1 MAYGTDGFLGITK
14 QGSWGTATTSWHFV
28 PFVSEGLNTNIETIM
43 PASILDRYD
52 EPNPLEG
59 LQTVEGDIVM
69 ELNPLDCAPFL
80 HAACGSSTTTIT
92 LSGAVYT
99 HEFKLTQD
107 RFDTNAALTPYGFQI
122 YRGVEQAFQLTDGQ
136 ANTLEIAITAG
147 SIVQMTTGL
156 ICRTTSLMT
165 KGTVSYFNSDAFTW
179 DQASFSLSGAA
190 VTDFEEIK
198 ISLNNALEGIVLL
211 DGTKRR
217 GKIQRNGYREIR
229 VSGTIDLPD
238 LNEYDIF
245 MAQTEREMIATLK
258 KTSAISSG
266 YYEQLEIIIP
276 SFRYEGFP
284 VNIGGP
290 GRVTVGFTGRGVY
303 NSGSATTMKMTLVNT
318 NANVL

>member
-59 LQTVEGDIVM
+59 LQAVEGDIVM
-69 ELNPLDCAPFL
+69 GIKSVLIVPPVL
-80 HAACGSSTTTIT
+80 ACGLWSSTTTIT

-147 SIVQMTTGL
+147 SIVQMTTGINL
-156 ICRTTSLMT
+156 
-165 KGTVSYFNSDAFTW
+165 
-179 DQASFSLSGAA
+179 
-190 VTDFEEIK
+190 
-198 ISLNNALEGIVLL
+198 
-211 DGTKRR
+211 
-217 GKIQRNGYREIR
+217 
-229 VSGTIDLPD
+229 
-238 LNEYDIF
+238 
-245 MAQTEREMIATLK
+245 
-258 KTSAISSG
+258 
-266 YYEQLEIIIP
+266 
-276 SFRYEGFP
+276 
-284 VNIGGP
+284 
-290 GRVTVGFTGRGVY
+290 
-303 NSGSATTMKMTLVNT
+303 
-318 NANVL
+318 